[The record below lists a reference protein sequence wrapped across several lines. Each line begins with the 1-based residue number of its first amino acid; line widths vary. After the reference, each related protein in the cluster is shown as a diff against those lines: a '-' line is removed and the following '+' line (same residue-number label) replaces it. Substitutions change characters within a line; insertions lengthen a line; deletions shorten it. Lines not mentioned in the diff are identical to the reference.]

1 VPVAL
6 AVAVLQR
13 RLYDIPLLVNRSLT
27 YGTLWLA
34 IACLYAIVLAGV
46 GTLLQQSGATW
57 LEWVA
62 AGVVAVS
69 FAPLRDAL
77 QGAAN
82 RVTYGQWSRPSDV
95 LAATA
100 RRLGD
105 ATDVPA
111 LLGELVEQVGAGLDL
126 NYVEMTDPAGRTLAR
141 YGTATEP
148 VDSLPMT
155 SYGAVV
161 GTLTWARRPLRDS
174 DRELLVDLSRQLG
187 TVAHASG
194 LLETVRASQER
205 LVTAREEERRRL
217 RRDLHDGLGPALASL
232 SMRVDTLRNRLG
244 TPGGGSPEAD
254 DGLLALRSGIQSTVA
269 DVRRIVEGLRPP
281 ALDDLGLVDA
291 VRQLA
296 DGLAPGGRPAIQVE
310 APELTRL
317 PAATEV
323 AAYRI
328 IQEALTNAVRH
339 SEAQAVSVRIACQ
352 GGSLSLVV
360 SDTGT
365 GVLVPRE
372 GGIGLLGMRERAE
385 EIGGTFAIE
394 AQPGI
399 GTTVTVGLPAAV
411 TAKASVT

>member
-1 VPVAL
+1 
-6 AVAVLQR
+6 
-13 RLYDIPLLVNRSLT
+13 
-27 YGTLWLA
+27 
-34 IACLYAIVLAGV
+34 
-46 GTLLQQSGATW
+46 
-57 LEWVA
+57 
-62 AGVVAVS
+62 
-69 FAPLRDAL
+69 
-77 QGAAN
+77 
-82 RVTYGQWSRPSDV
+82 
-95 LAATA
+95 
-100 RRLGD
+100 
-105 ATDVPA
+105 
-111 LLGELVEQVGAGLDL
+111 
-126 NYVEMTDPAGRTLAR
+126 
-141 YGTATEP
+141 
-148 VDSLPMT
+148 
-155 SYGAVV
+155 
-161 GTLTWARRPLRDS
+161 
-174 DRELLVDLSRQLG
+174 
-187 TVAHASG
+187 
-194 LLETVRASQER
+194 
-205 LVTAREEERRRL
+205 
-217 RRDLHDGLGPALASL
+217 
-232 SMRVDTLRNRLG
+232 MRVDTLRNRLG

-339 SEAQAVSVRIACQ
+339 SQAQAVCVRIACQ

-394 AQPGI
+394 AQPGS